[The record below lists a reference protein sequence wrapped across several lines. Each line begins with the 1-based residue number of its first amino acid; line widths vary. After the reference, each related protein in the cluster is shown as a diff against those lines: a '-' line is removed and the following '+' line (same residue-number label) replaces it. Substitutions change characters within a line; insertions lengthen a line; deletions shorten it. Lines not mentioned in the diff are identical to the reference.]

1 MNPLLV
7 RLAFRLSVPLLSVI
21 GMWAMGEPLPRAA
34 DAADSKV
41 IALAEAAV
49 QIAPQFSGEIEQAR
63 AEMQEGAAELRRAAA
78 NMRWLVTLPA
88 ARSRRCNAADCAG

>member
-7 RLAFRLSVPLLSVI
+7 KLAFRLSVPVLSVV
-21 GMWAMGEPLPRAA
+21 GMWAMGEPLPSAA
-34 DAADSKV
+34 DAADQNV

-49 QIAPQFSGEIEQAR
+49 EIAPQFSGEIEQAR

-78 NMRWLVTLPA
+78 NMRWLVTLPS
-88 ARSRRCNAADCAG
+88 ARSRRCSAVDCAG